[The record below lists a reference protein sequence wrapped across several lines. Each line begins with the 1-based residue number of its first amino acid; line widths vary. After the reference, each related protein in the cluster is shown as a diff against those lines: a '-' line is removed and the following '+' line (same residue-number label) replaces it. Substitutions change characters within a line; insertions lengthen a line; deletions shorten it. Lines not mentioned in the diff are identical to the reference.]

1 MAKAILLLLGI
12 IALSNPWLSAQTSRS
27 PAALSDL
34 PLAGFALDQQE
45 GITPGLWTGTMS
57 IRNVAGSA
65 ASAQGQGSSALNGF
79 QGSSA
84 GSGVQTG
91 PGSAFSASMSLKIL
105 EMDRGALLDIPDQSM
120 FGYPLDDISWSA
132 KRIRFVLDAFG
143 PGQDMV
149 FSGSF
154 SSQGQNQTIVGIVQS
169 PAWRGT
175 FILKKTTAEAAPTET
190 ALEVFCGDVSL
201 PGVLARP
208 HGGNTYIP
216 LVVLVAGSGP
226 TDRDGNNYNV
236 PGKTN
241 VLKLLAEGLADRGI
255 ASFRY
260 DKRGSGQAYRY
271 ESHEQQVSF
280 TRHASDLVAI
290 LEKLQKE
297 VGVSRLVVAAMNEG
311 AWISALAINKASR
324 QGILVDGFAVLDAS
338 GKKPLDILRDNL
350 SELDETLRQEAEG
363 IVQALLEGSSYK
375 EPSETLRDFF
385 SPQKRE
391 WLESWLS
398 MDPAREIAAIK
409 APLILVRGEMDEQVP
424 EDEFQL
430 LMTLRPNAVAR
441 VIPGM
446 NYMLKKVS
454 TVEENYDSFTNPN
467 YPIPTELFELLEALA
482 KAKPLPK
489 SSQVYQKKVSQ

>member
-12 IALSNPWLSAQTSRS
+12 ITLSNPWMSAQPSRS

-34 PLAGFALDQQE
+34 PLAAAALDQQG
-45 GITPGLWTGTMS
+45 GITPGLWMGTMS
-57 IRNVAGSA
+57 IRNIA
-65 ASAQGQGSSALNGF
+65 GSSALNGL
-79 QGSSA
+79 QGSSSDA
-84 GSGVQTG
+84 QAQTG
-91 PGSAFSASMSLKIL
+91 AGSAFSASLSLRIL
-105 EMDRGALLDIPDQSM
+105 EMNRGALLDIPDQSM

-154 SSQGQNQTIVGIVQS
+154 SLQGQNQTIVGTVQS

-175 FILKKTTAEAAPTET
+175 FILKKTASEPNPTET

-201 PGVLARP
+201 PGILTRP
-208 HGGNTYIP
+208 HGGNSYIP

-236 PGKTN
+236 PGKTD
-241 VLKLLAEGLADRGI
+241 VLKLLAEGLAARGI

-271 ESHEQQVSF
+271 ESHDQQVSF
-280 TRHASDLVAI
+280 ARHASDIVAI

-297 VGVSRLVVAAMNEG
+297 VGISRLVVAAMNEG

-324 QGILVDGFAVLDAS
+324 QGLSVDGFAVLDAS
-338 GKKPLDILRDNL
+338 GKKPLDILRENL
-350 SELDETLRQEAEG
+350 SELDEALRQEAES
-363 IVQALLEGSSYK
+363 IVQAILEGSSYQ

-391 WLESWLS
+391 WLYSWLS

-409 APLILVRGEMDEQVP
+409 APLVLVRGEMDKQVP

-430 LMTLRPNAVAR
+430 LLALRTSAVAR

-446 NYMLKKVS
+446 NYMLKKVA
-454 TVEENYDSFTNPN
+454 TEEENYDSFTNPQ
-467 YPIPTELFELLEALA
+467 YPIPAELFELLESLA

-489 SSQVYQKKVSQ
+489 TSH

>member
-12 IALSNPWLSAQTSRS
+12 IAFSNPWMFAQSSRS
-27 PAALSDL
+27 SSAVNDL
-34 PLAGFALDQQE
+34 PLAAAALEQQD
-45 GITPGLWTGTMS
+45 GITPGLWTGAMS
-57 IRNVAGSA
+57 IRNIADPSA
-65 ASAQGQGSSALNGF
+65 SPQGQGIAALNGF
-79 QGSSA
+79 QGSSSDA
-84 GSGVQTG
+84 QAQTG
-91 PGSAFSASMSLKIL
+91 AGGTFSASLSLRIL
-105 EMDRGALLDIPDQSM
+105 EMNRGALLDIPDQSM

-154 SSQGQNQTIVGIVQS
+154 SLQGQNQTIVGIVQS

-175 FILKKTTAEAAPTET
+175 FILKKTASEPNPKET

-201 PGVLARP
+201 PGILTRP
-208 HGGNTYIP
+208 HGGNSYIP

-236 PGKTN
+236 PGKTD
-241 VLKLLAEGLADRGI
+241 VLKLLAEGLAARGI

-271 ESHEQQVSF
+271 ESHDQQVSF
-280 TRHASDLVAI
+280 ARHASDLVAI

-297 VGVSRLVVAAMNEG
+297 VGISRLVVAAMNEG
-311 AWISALAINKASR
+311 AWIAALAINKASR
-324 QGILVDGFAVLDAS
+324 QGLSVDGFAVLDAS
-338 GKKPLDILRDNL
+338 GKKPLDILRENL
-350 SELDETLRQEAEG
+350 SELDKALQCEAES
-363 IVQALLEGSSYK
+363 IVQAILEGKSYQ

-391 WLESWLS
+391 WLYSWLS

-409 APLILVRGEMDEQVP
+409 SPLVLVRGELDEQVP
-424 EDEFQL
+424 ENEFKL
-430 LMTLRPNAVAR
+430 LMALRPSAVAR

-446 NYMLKKVS
+446 NYMLKKVAS
-454 TVEENYDSFTNPN
+454 AEENYDSFTNPK
-467 YPIPTELFELLEALA
+467 YPIPAELFELLEALA

-489 SSQVYQKKVSQ
+489 TGH